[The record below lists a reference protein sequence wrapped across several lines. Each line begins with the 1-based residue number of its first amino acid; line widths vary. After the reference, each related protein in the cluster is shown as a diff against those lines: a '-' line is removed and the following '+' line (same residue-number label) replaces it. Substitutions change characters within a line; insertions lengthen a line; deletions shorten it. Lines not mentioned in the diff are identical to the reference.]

1 MATSII
7 EKGIEAAV
15 IAQKDYNDGLKS
27 AEPNSTDSVVIKS
40 IPRITAMLN
49 NVMESAIDLSGTSE
63 TNTNY
68 GYLFPWHAACIATW
82 YKEAG
87 IPIPPVPK
95 ASSANGW
102 ISFYAGADQFSKSPT
117 IGSVVVYGTTE
128 QTIEANHLGLVVKI
142 DGGVISA
149 LEVVKN
155 STTRTLELVT
165 INTAQVDR
173 YILPAAFPET
183 KKNTPA
189 EVTAAAKA
197 TGEFYYPD
205 PNDVT
210 RTKQHLVYN
219 QNSVA
224 AGAAAPWALH
234 CYGPL
239 KQGVKVIPWDDGAEG
254 ATQND
259 PLMMAARKAFNLTRV
274 SVPANTGIVINKP
287 GFYTDLQNSGCGLHA
302 AAAVFRMLTGN
313 KKYTPGYLAEIGGE
327 FHQRDIGTYHS
338 FINNNNATSLV
349 AQCGCK
355 FVKSIDPAT
364 GEAFAVEHMQKGG
377 FIIAAGGGPGLTDAQ
392 KAENKAAKEA
402 GIKPLPW
409 LPNGLAPFS
418 GSGHFIYLRAVVV
431 KPGKANT
438 WYVGNSFTPENS
450 TTSYTWAKLLE
461 NAYGRAGKS
470 LSLYAISKA

>member
-49 NVMESAIDLSGTSE
+49 NVMESAIDLSGTSV

-102 ISFYAGADQFSKSPT
+102 ISFYAGADQFSKTPT

-149 LEVVKN
+149 LEVVKS

-189 EVTAAAKA
+189 EVNAAAKD

-205 PNDVT
+205 PNDAT

-219 QNSVA
+219 QKSSA

-239 KQGVKVIPWDDGAEG
+239 KTGVSAIPWDDGAVG
-254 ATQND
+254 ATQNS
-259 PLMMAARKAFNLTRV
+259 PAMKAARRAFNLTRE
-274 SVPANTGIVINKP
+274 SVPPSGIAINEP
-287 GFYTDLQNSGCGLHA
+287 GFYTDLTDSGCGLHA

-313 KKYTPGYLAEIGGE
+313 EKYTPGYLAEIGGD
-327 FHQRDIGTYHS
+327 FHQRDIGTYHA
-338 FINNNNATSLV
+338 FINNNGVNSLV
-349 AQCGCK
+349 YKCGCK

-364 GEAFAVEHMQKGG
+364 GENWAIEHMKNGG
-377 FIIAAGGGPGLTDAQ
+377 FIIAAGGGPGLTTAQ
-392 KAENKAAKEA
+392 KTDNKNAKAAK
-402 GIKPLPW
+402 LPPVW

-418 GSGHFIYLRAVVV
+418 GSGHFIYLRLVIA
-431 KPGKANT
+431 KTKT
-438 WYVGNSFTPENS
+438 WYVGNSYTPENS
-450 TTSYTWAKLLE
+450 KTPYKWSDLLA

-470 LSLYAISKA
+470 LKLYAISKA